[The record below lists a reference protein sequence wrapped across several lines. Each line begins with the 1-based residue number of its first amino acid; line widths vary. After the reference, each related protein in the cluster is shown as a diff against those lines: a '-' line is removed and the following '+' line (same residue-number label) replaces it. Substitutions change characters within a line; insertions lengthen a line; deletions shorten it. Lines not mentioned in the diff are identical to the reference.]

1 MSAMDVILT
10 AFARV
15 SGDVE
20 LLQTI
25 IRPYLSSPCSQI
37 DLLTIARIEYNV
49 LAVCFSFCFFVE
61 SRHW

>member
-49 LAVCFSFCFFVE
+49 LAV
-61 SRHW
+61 